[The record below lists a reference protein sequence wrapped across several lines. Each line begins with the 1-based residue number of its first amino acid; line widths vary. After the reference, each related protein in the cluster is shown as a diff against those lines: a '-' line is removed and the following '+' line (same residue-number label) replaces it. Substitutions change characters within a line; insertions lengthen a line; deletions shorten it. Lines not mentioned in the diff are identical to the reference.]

1 MLETLTNYF
10 TYSENNLM
18 DNTLLNI
25 CSQLSEL
32 GYEDKIEIPQI
43 VVCATQSAG
52 KSNTLNNIINY
63 QILPVGKVMTTKTPI
78 RVELRN
84 NDKEDISI
92 GYIVNSNFIEKYSY
106 LLNKIDYD
114 IIENNIT
121 TITNTFIGDE
131 YGISNKEIIIKLNSK
146 NIPNLNLIDLPGL
159 IAINKTEVDTKS
171 QIRNLVKE
179 YILKPNII
187 ILGIFPARLDLE
199 TDYGLELI
207 KECDPNFERTIG
219 CLTKIDLL
227 QNENMSDYLTNNIS
241 DNLKLKYGY
250 FAIKNTGDETSYF
263 KTHPVYSK
271 MCEEKLGITHL
282 TKRLTKILI
291 DKVSIILPSIL
302 DNINEKLEEINTK
315 LIAYGEDIISDD
327 KDYMLNTII
336 HRFTQSFISSLD
348 NNIIDMNYSKILKKT
363 FIDYREE
370 VENIKAFEDLTNEN
384 IDNLLINNEKNQMF
398 IEINYIDILE
408 KIFKNNIK
416 SFNILKN
423 ISINCSKQIH
433 IILFELIDR
442 LIKYNN
448 LNNYDNLII
457 HIKNVVKEKLDEQM
471 IIIETEINNLILFEK
486 SYLWTENKNFIEKYN
501 QIKLELVNNKYI
513 IKELC
518 ITYFNTIKDT
528 FQNIVPKLIMHSLIR
543 TLENNMSSLLLSNNT
558 FDLLTE
564 NPHIINDRISLKNEK
579 KKLAHIKNNIKN
591 ILI

>member
-18 DNTLLNI
+18 DNNLLNI

-271 MCEEKLGITHL
+271 MCEEQLGITYL
-282 TKRLTKILI
+282 TKRLNKILI

-486 SYLWTENKNFIEKYN
+486 SYLWTENKIFIEKYN

-543 TLENNMSSLLLSNNT
+543 TLENNMSSLLLNNNT
-558 FDLLTE
+558 SELLKE
-564 NPHIINDRISLKNEK
+564 NQHIINDRISLKNEK
-579 KKLAHIKNNIKN
+579 KKLEHIKNNIKN